1 MKAHIIENG
10 VVVNTIEVESLDFMP
25 GLVGG
30 EHGGSIGDRYENGEF
45 IKPAP
50 PPKSPEQIQAEIL
63 EATQKR
69 LDDFAA
75 TRYYNSI
82 LSAATYATSSVP
94 QFKSDGQ
101 YCVNARDMTW
111 GKLYE
116 MLGEVQAGK
125 RPMPASFADI
135 ESELPKLEWP
145 A

>member
-30 EHGGSIGDRYENGEF
+30 EHGGSIGDRYENSEF
-45 IKPAP
+45 IK
-50 PPKSPEQIQAEIL
+50 PEQIQAEIL

-75 TRYYNSI
+75 TRHYNGI
-82 LSAATYATSSVP
+82 LSAATYATSAVP

-111 GKLYE
+111 GKLYQ

-125 RPMPASFADI
+125 RPMPAGFADI